1 MTTKPLGPELG
12 RDFAAVIGLAML
24 SLLAGLAINHWRAS
38 PLPLEYH
45 SPAERLEADL
55 GQLIEAP
62 AFKLADLD
70 AISLDDLRPI
80 VTNHEAV
87 ILDTRALSFYQDGH
101 IPGALNLSREEFAR
115 DYLRLRP
122 TLDRSKDSP
131 IVVYCSGGECH
142 DSRLVARAL
151 LSLGFTQ
158 VKIFTGG
165 WSVWSAAGAP
175 TAR

>member
-1 MTTKPLGPELG
+1 MTARILGPELG
-12 RDFAAVIGLAML
+12 RDFTAVIGLAML
-24 SLLAGLAINHWRAS
+24 SLLAGLAINHWRSS

-45 SPAERLEADL
+45 SPTERLEADL
-55 GQLIEAP
+55 GQLIAAP

-70 AISLDDLRPI
+70 AISLEDLRPLVI
-80 VTNHEAV
+80 GHKAV
-87 ILDTRALSFYQDGH
+87 ILDARASSFYQAGH
-101 IPGALNLSREEFAR
+101 IPGALSLSRDEFAR
-115 DYLRLRP
+115 DYLHLRS

-142 DSRLVARAL
+142 DSRLVASAL

-165 WSVWSAAGAP
+165 WSAWSATPA
-175 TAR
+175 TR